1 MCRKTLFPLLLVL
14 LVVGICSCSHP
25 APVIDYVCGVVKDM
39 EGNPIIG
46 VEVESNYYSVQTD
59 AHGMFTL
66 DRVQNTGG
74 RYVVNFRK
82 RGYFSVVRSG
92 EVGSVGLMDVVMVK
106 ENVEN
111 VSTTATFTAS
121 QGTKVSVG
129 RMTVDFPQNA
139 IVYEDGTPCEG
150 EVNVSVLYL
159 DPTKPSFQSAMP
171 GGDLVAQRSNSE
183 EVPLVSYGMVNVVMQ
198 DSVGKKLQV
207 NEAVKSKVTFPI
219 PAGMSKNAPDQMPLW
234 HFNENTGLWEE
245 SGMAV
250 RNGDVYEGEVAHFSW
265 VNLDDPKEF
274 VVLEG
279 TVRDENGNP
288 LSGIKVVVEQVY
300 TYSDGNGRYSVR
312 IPSETDVTVKVR
324 KEDYLNYDN
333 EFSVLVEGQPG
344 GTTYTQDIVLP
355 AFPLVVGEL
364 ENMCGANVVVPV
376 YCRYERNGQTETTR
390 YILPDENGVFSVK
403 VPSDARN
410 VVLRVVVPGGEEVS
424 KDVAFTGEDYQIYDP
439 VMFCLQD
446 VEERDRPRLVVGED
460 VIMFDDNEL
469 DCSLF
474 RGKHLGLEG
483 SGIAATLYNYNEKSF
498 RHDGFVEIDK
508 YHFES
513 TSARIEKRKVGNSVE
528 VRIVAT
534 GTAEL
539 EEGVKSNAS
548 FEGTYKA
555 SYMYAGPCDDFS
567 KLCWNPMVPTMR
579 TPIPFVA
586 QENMLAMPRTCFYY
600 DKFMAEDID
609 KIERLVGC
617 SDPFNMHVG
626 YSEADESTYNDVVAA
641 LEARGFSAEK
651 GDKGDIF
658 YIKDD
663 LGVIIR
669 YGEDCKMGPSEQG
682 APTVKL
688 VIDVAPTQGFVKW
701 FVYLIK
707 RFFGID
713 LSRLFGL

>member
-25 APVIDYVCGVVKDM
+25 APVTDYVCGVVKDM

-207 NEAVKSKVTFPI
+207 NEMVKSKVTFPI

-300 TYSDGNGRYSVR
+300 TYSDGNGRYRVR

-498 RHDGFVEIDK
+498 RHDGYVEIDK